1 MVSPLLNC
9 TADRRGLMY
18 LVSACLAGIN
28 CKYDGGNNEREEI
41 KNLVRE
47 GKAILVCP
55 EQLGG
60 LPTPRLPSEIRG
72 DRVFNVKGE
81 EVTENF
87 YRGAYETLKIAE
99 LYGIKEAIFKAK
111 SPSCGCGQIY
121 DGTFS
126 GRLIE
131 GDGITTR
138 ILKKKGIKVMTEVE
152 FCEKTKKSE

>member
-1 MVSPLLNC
+1 
-9 TADRRGLMY
+9 MY
-18 LVSACLAGIN
+18 LVSACLAGVN

-41 KNLVRE
+41 KKLVRE
-47 GKAILVCP
+47 GKAVLVCP

-72 DRVFNVKGE
+72 DRVYNIKGE

-87 YRGAYETLKIAE
+87 YKGAYESLKIAE
-99 LYGIKEAIFKAK
+99 LYGIKEAILKAR
-111 SPSCGCGQIY
+111 SPSCGSGQIY

-131 GDGITTR
+131 GDGITAR
-138 ILKKKGIKVMTEVE
+138 ILKQAGIKVMTEEE
-152 FCEKTKKSE
+152 FSEMIKKSE